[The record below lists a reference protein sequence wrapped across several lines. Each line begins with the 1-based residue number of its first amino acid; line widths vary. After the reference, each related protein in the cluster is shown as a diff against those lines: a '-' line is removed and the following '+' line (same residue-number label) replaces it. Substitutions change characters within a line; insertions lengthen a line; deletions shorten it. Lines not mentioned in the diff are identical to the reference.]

1 MNPGEHHRRPK
12 SRGCAVARF
21 RAASCRSSVVKAAP
35 RDPRAD
41 LPSRSCG
48 DAAQRPCETEVPI
61 DKRADPIAS
70 ACQIAAQR
78 PRSLPRARGGGASG
92 SGSLLD
98 AYIDAAGIRAETK
111 IPSSALPPAG
121 PVRSSER
128 QEPHRTPSA
137 WSQAL
142 RPHRRRTQARRG
154 RTDQDLARFPH
165 WREEHAPCPADHHRQ
180 TARPLGDPR
189 RRWVRDSVRPR
200 LLGFTH
206 PATLSHPD
214 WRGRSRLPYG

>member
-1 MNPGEHHRRPK
+1 MRPRTARPNVGQ
-12 SRGCAVARF
+12 STLLAVPAGG
-21 RAASCRSSVVKAAP
+21 
-35 RDPRAD
+35 
-41 LPSRSCG
+41 PSRSCG
-48 DAAQRPCETEVPI
+48 
-61 DKRADPIAS
+61 
-70 ACQIAAQR
+70 
-78 PRSLPRARGGGASG
+78 
-92 SGSLLD
+92 
-98 AYIDAAGIRAETK
+98 DAAGIRAETK

-128 QEPHRTPSA
+128 QEPHRTPGA

-165 WREEHAPCPADHHRQ
+165 WREEHAPYPADHHRQ

-200 LLGFTH
+200 LPGVTH

>member
-1 MNPGEHHRRPK
+1 VELLQNLE
-12 SRGCAVARF
+12 
-21 RAASCRSSVVKAAP
+21 
-35 RDPRAD
+35 
-41 LPSRSCG
+41 
-48 DAAQRPCETEVPI
+48 
-61 DKRADPIAS
+61 
-70 ACQIAAQR
+70 AC
-78 PRSLPRARGGGASG
+78 LY
-92 SGSLLD
+92 

-111 IPSSALPPAG
+111 MPSSALPQAG

-128 QEPHRTPSA
+128 QEPHRTPGA

-165 WREEHAPCPADHHRQ
+165 WREEHAPYPADHHRQ

-200 LLGFTH
+200 LPGVTH
-206 PATLSHPD
+206 PATLCSSRRPPHQRLRACRNGFSGSSVARENSVMHDRNRMRCRARPPIP
-214 WRGRSRLPYG
+214 RPLRVTGICKRLPNMAA

>member
-1 MNPGEHHRRPK
+1 M
-12 SRGCAVARF
+12 ARF

-78 PRSLPRARGGGASG
+78 PRSLPRARGGAASG

-111 IPSSALPPAG
+111 IPSIRSAAG
-121 PVRSSER
+121 
-128 QEPHRTPSA
+128 RTGTLMGTAGAASDPGA

-165 WREEHAPCPADHHRQ
+165 WREEHARYPADHHRQ

-200 LLGFTH
+200 LPGVTH

-214 WRGRSRLPYG
+214 WRGCSRLPYG

>member
-21 RAASCRSSVVKAAP
+21 RGASCRSSVVKAAP

-78 PRSLPRARGGGASG
+78 PRSLPRARGGAPSG
-92 SGSLLD
+92 SGSLPGRLYRRSRHPGRNED
-98 AYIDAAGIRAETK
+98 PLFRSAAGRT
-111 IPSSALPPAG
+111 G
-121 PVRSSER
+121 TSSER
-128 QEPHRTPSA
+128 QEPHRTPWRMVPSPTTASA
-137 WSQAL
+137 TNSGSTGSNGSGFSAVSS
-142 RPHRRRTQARRG
+142 
-154 RTDQDLARFPH
+154 LA
-165 WREEHAPCPADHHRQ
+165 
-180 TARPLGDPR
+180 
-189 RRWVRDSVRPR
+189 
-200 LLGFTH
+200 
-206 PATLSHPD
+206 
-214 WRGRSRLPYG
+214 